1 MKITAKHRDYFF
13 YLSLLNLFW
22 VGMNCPDLS
31 QGFFFLCT
39 LIMLLMFKRQPE
51 DRVPPLVLWVLILY
65 LTFHY
70 VALLM
75 FGFIKIF
82 QFVKEPLF
90 LLACYAYGHF
100 LGRSRM
106 KEWPGGIILI
116 LLAMVSGF
124 VVFAFLSVYMA
135 PNVSVYAE
143 QVSGQAKAGRTG
155 IMIWTGQ
162 PGGFGPIL
170 GIQGNM
176 GSAFLPVFMF
186 GALKD
191 VIKDKKLFFLITCF
205 ATGLI
210 LSGFYTNVLLKNRG
224 PFAIIAMIVGVLGAY
239 TLIFAPNRMTP
250 EKLTRKLILLLF
262 AMGVALILPSILP
275 DLNDLSHLGVVSRF
289 TEEGGSSPRTEF
301 WKNCIRVIA
310 DHPLGGRKEFFG
322 HEYAHNIWLDVG
334 YDSGVIAMFF
344 LIVFHCIHFKDMA
357 TLVFGRLPIH
367 YGVTS
372 AMIAEFFIIFISL
385 FTEPVGKGYTIY
397 YAITFF
403 YCGLLKRMV
412 KDGLALK
419 KEMMIHEIRYRLR
432 YAGRMPA

>member
-1 MKITAKHRDYFF
+1 MTQEKQRDYFF
-13 YLSLLNLFW
+13 YLSLFNLFW

-39 LIMLLMFKRQPE
+39 LIMLVMFKKHPDERISPF
-51 DRVPPLVLWVLILY
+51 VLSVLILY
-65 LTFHY
+65 LAFHY
-70 VALLM
+70 SALML
-75 FGFIKIF
+75 FGFIKPF
-82 QFVKEPLF
+82 QFFKEPLF

-100 LGRSRM
+100 LGRSRV
-106 KEWPGGIILI
+106 KDWPGGIILI

-124 VVFAFLSVYMA
+124 VLFAFLSVYMA
-135 PNVSVYAE
+135 PNVSMYAE
-143 QVSGQAKAGRTG
+143 QVTGQAKAGRTG

-176 GSAFLPVFMF
+176 GTAFLPVLIF
-186 GALKD
+186 GALQD
-191 VIKDKKLFFLITCF
+191 VIKDRRLFFLLVMCAGVLIVS
-205 ATGLI
+205 GL
-210 LSGFYTNVLLKNRG
+210 YTNVLLKNRG
-224 PFAIIAMIVGVLGAY
+224 PFVIVAGIMAVLGAY
-239 TLIFAPNRMTP
+239 TLIFAPSRLTP
-250 EKLTRKLILLLF
+250 AKLTRKLILL
-262 AMGVALILPSILP
+262 MGFSGFILVLPSLMP
-275 DLNDLSHLGVVSRF
+275 DVNDLNHLGVVSRF

-301 WKNCIRVIA
+301 WKNCIRVIG
-310 DHPLGGRKEFFG
+310 DHPLGGRKDDFG
-322 HEYAHNIWLDVG
+322 HDYAHNIWLDVG

-357 TLVFGRLPIH
+357 TLTLGRLPIPP
-367 YGVTS
+367 GVIC
-372 AMIAEFFIIFISL
+372 AMVAQFFIIFISL

-403 YCGLLKRMV
+403 YCGLLRRLV
-412 KDGLALK
+412 RDGLNLK